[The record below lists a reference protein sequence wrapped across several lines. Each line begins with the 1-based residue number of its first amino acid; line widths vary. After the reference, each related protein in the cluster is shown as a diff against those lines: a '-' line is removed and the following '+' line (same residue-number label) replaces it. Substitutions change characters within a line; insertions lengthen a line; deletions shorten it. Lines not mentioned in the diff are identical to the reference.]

1 MYLMAKHEFF
11 EKILSIGSGI
21 VVSYLALLEIVNWL
35 FGDSKVANT
44 GDIRNIILLGHGG
57 SGKTSLAE
65 AMLHKTGATNRLGS
79 VDDKTSICDYYDEER
94 EHQHSIQSATVHAEH
109 TGKLINIIDTP
120 GYPDFVGPAIKA
132 ISATETAVLVISAS
146 AGIETNTRKMTELA
160 ARLDM
165 PRIIVINKMDAE
177 NVIFPELI
185 KNIQETFGPQ
195 CRCANLPA
203 ADKASVIDCIENESG
218 ESPLMDVA
226 EAHTELIESVIEA
239 DDELMES
246 YLGGEEIPAEKIASV
261 FVEALKAGTIIPI
274 IFTNARRDVGIQE
287 LLDMIVKYTPSPLQA
302 KAVLLKDG
310 ENETELKADAA
321 GPLAGVVFR
330 VGFDPRSNMK
340 YSSVRIFSGTI
351 KSDTNMLRNSEK
363 KGIRP
368 GHILKSQGGEND
380 PVDAGIAGDI
390 VTLAKVEELRVGD
403 LLHDGKVAGRIE
415 LPDVP
420 EPMYSLALEPATR
433 GDEQKISSALEK
445 LCEEDP
451 CFKVTHDQ
459 QTKELVASGLGELH
473 LRVTLEKMK
482 NQFKLSITTKE
493 PKIPYRETI
502 TAKAEGHYRHK
513 KQSGGAGQF
522 GEVYLR
528 VEPAERNSDPPLL
541 YSWDIFGGSIPGQ
554 YEPAVLKGINEIMQ
568 NGIVA
573 GFPMQDIAVSVY
585 DGKHHPVDSKEVAF
599 RAAGKGAFV
608 DALQKAKA
616 VLLEPIV
623 NIEITIPA
631 ENVGDIAGDLASKRG
646 RVQGQ
651 EVLAGNF
658 IVIQAQVPL
667 SEVTQYNSQLKS
679 VTGGRG
685 SYSMTLSHYE
695 LVPPNVQQQIVAQ
708 YTKKKDED

>member
-1 MYLMAKHEFF
+1 MA
-11 EKILSIGSGI
+11 
-21 VVSYLALLEIVNWL
+21 
-35 FGDSKVANT
+35 DT

-79 VDDKTSICDYYDEER
+79 VDDKTSICDYYDEEK
-94 EHQHSIQSATVHAEH
+94 EHQHSIQSALVHTEH
-109 TGKLINIIDTP
+109 AGKLINIIDTP

-132 ISATETAVLVISAS
+132 ISAAETAVLVISAA
-146 AGIETNTRKMTELA
+146 AGIETNTRKMAELA
-160 ARLDM
+160 AKVDM

-177 NVIFPELI
+177 NVDFAELI

-226 EAHTELIESVIEA
+226 QAHTDLIESVIEA

-246 YLGGEEIPAEKIASV
+246 YLGGEEISTEKIASV

-274 IFTNARRDVGIQE
+274 IFTDARRDVGIQE
-287 LLDMIVKYTPSPLQA
+287 LLDIIVKYTPSPLQA
-302 KAVLLKDG
+302 KPAQLKDG
-310 ENETELKADAA
+310 DNVTELKTDAA

-363 KGIRP
+363 KSIRP

-390 VTLAKVEELRVGD
+390 VTLAKVEELRTGD
-403 LLHDGKVAGRIE
+403 LVHDGKVAGRIE

-433 GDEQKISSALEK
+433 GDEQKIGSALEK

-473 LRVTLEKMK
+473 LRVTLEKLK
-482 NQFKLSITTKE
+482 NQFKLSILTKE

-554 YEPAVLKGINEIMQ
+554 YEPAVLKGVNEIMQ
-568 NGIVA
+568 NGVVA
-573 GFPMQDIAVSVY
+573 GFPMQDVSVSVY

-623 NIEITIPA
+623 NLEVTIPA

-679 VTGGRG
+679 VTSGRG

-708 YTKKKDED
+708 YTKKKEED

>member
-1 MYLMAKHEFF
+1 
-11 EKILSIGSGI
+11 
-21 VVSYLALLEIVNWL
+21 
-35 FGDSKVANT
+35 VANT
-44 GDIRNIILLGHGG
+44 GDIRNIILIGHGG

-79 VDDKTSICDYYDEER
+79 VDDKSSICDYYDEEK
-94 EHQHSIQSATVHAEH
+94 EHQHSIQSALVHAEH
-109 TGKLINIIDTP
+109 AGKLINIIDTP

-132 ISATETAVLVISAS
+132 IPAAETAVLVISAS
-146 AGIETNTRKMTELA
+146 AGIETNTRKMAELA
-160 ARLDM
+160 AGLDM

-177 NVIFPELI
+177 NVIFAELI
-185 KNIQETFGPQ
+185 KNIQETFGLQ

-218 ESPLMDVA
+218 DSPLMDVA
-226 EAHTELIESVIEA
+226 QAHIELIESVIEA

-246 YLGGEEIPAEKIASV
+246 YLGGEEISADKIASV
-261 FVEALKAGTIIPI
+261 FVKALKAGTIIPI
-274 IFTNARRDVGIQE
+274 VFTNARREVGVLE
-287 LLDMIVKYTPSPLQA
+287 LLDIIVKYTPSPLQA
-302 KAVLLKDG
+302 RAVQIKDG
-310 ENETELKADAA
+310 ENVMELEPDAA

-340 YSSVRIFSGTI
+340 YSTVRIYSGTI
-351 KSDTNMLRNSEK
+351 KSDTNMLRNDEK
-363 KGIRP
+363 KSIRP
-368 GHILKSQGGEND
+368 GHILKSQGGENN
-380 PVDAGIAGDI
+380 PVDMGIAGDI
-390 VTLAKVEELRVGD
+390 ITLAKIEELRIGD
-403 LLHDGKVAGRIE
+403 LVHDGKVTGRIE

-420 EPMYSLALEPATR
+420 EPMFSLALEPATR
-433 GDEQKISSALEK
+433 GDEQKIGSALEK

-451 CFKVTHDQ
+451 CFKITRDQ
-459 QTKELVASGLGELH
+459 QTKELVASGLGDLH
-473 LRVTLEKMK
+473 LRVTLEKMV
-482 NQFKLSITTKE
+482 NRSKLMINTKE

-513 KQSGGAGQF
+513 KQTGGAGQF

-528 VEPAERNSDPPLL
+528 VEPAERNSDPPLQ
-541 YSWDIFGGSIPGQ
+541 YNWDIFGASIPGQ
-554 YEPAVLKGINEIMQ
+554 FEPAVFKGINEVMQ
-568 NGIVA
+568 NGFIA
-573 GFPMQDIAVSVY
+573 GFPMQDIAVSIY
-585 DGKHHPVDSKEVAF
+585 DGKYHPVDSKEVAF

-623 NIEITIPA
+623 NIEVTIPA
-631 ENVGDIAGDLASKRG
+631 ENVGDITGDLASKRG

-651 EVLAGNF
+651 DVLAGNF
-658 IVIQAQVPL
+658 IVIKAQVPL

-695 LVPPNVQQQIVAQ
+695 LVPPNIQQQIIAQ
-708 YTKKKDED
+708 YAKKKEDD

>member
-1 MYLMAKHEFF
+1 VRAKLLFF
-11 EKILSIGSGI
+11 EKILSIGPGN
-21 VVSYLALLEIVNWL
+21 VVLSLALLEIVNWL

-79 VDDKTSICDYYDEER
+79 VDEKTSICDFYDEEK
-94 EHQHSIQSATVHAEH
+94 EHQHSIQSATVHAKH
-109 TGKLINIIDTP
+109 AGKLINIIDTP
-120 GYPDFVGPAIKA
+120 GYPDFVGPSIKA
-132 ISATETAVLVISAS
+132 IPAAETAVLVISAA
-146 AGIETNTRKMTELA
+146 AGIETNTRKMAELA
-160 ARLDM
+160 ARLEM

-177 NVIFPELI
+177 NVILPELI
-185 KNIQETFGPQ
+185 KNIQETFGQQ

-203 ADKASVIDCIENESG
+203 ADKASVIDCIENENG
-218 ESPLMDVA
+218 ESPLMNVA

-246 YLGGEEIPAEKIASV
+246 YLGGEEISAEKIASV
-261 FVEALKAGTIIPI
+261 FVEALKAGTLIPI

-287 LLDMIVKYTPSPLQA
+287 LLDIIVKYTPSPLQA
-302 KAVLLKDG
+302 KTVQLKDG
-310 ENETELKADAA
+310 ENLTELTPDAN
-321 GPLAGVVFR
+321 GPLVGLVFR

-340 YSSVRIFSGTI
+340 YSTIRLFSGTI
-351 KSDTNMLRNSEK
+351 KSDTNMLRNKEK

-368 GHILKSQGGEND
+368 GHILKSQGGENE
-380 PVDAGIAGDI
+380 PVDVGIAGDI
-390 VTLAKVEELRVGD
+390 VTLAKVEELRVDD
-403 LLHDGKVAGRIE
+403 LVHDGKVSGRLE

-459 QTKELVASGLGELH
+459 QTKELVASGLGDLH

-482 NQFKLSITTKE
+482 NQFKLSIITKE

-502 TAKAEGHYRHK
+502 TSKAEGHYRHK

-528 VEPAERNSDPPLL
+528 IEPAARNSDPPLQ
-541 YSWDIFGGSIPGQ
+541 YGWDIFGGSIPGQ
-554 YEPAVLKGINEIMQ
+554 YEPAVLKGINEVMQ
-568 NGIVA
+568 NGVIA

-585 DGKHHPVDSKEVAF
+585 DGKYHPVDSKEVAF

-631 ENVGDIAGDLASKRG
+631 DNVGDITGDLASKRG

-651 EVLAGNF
+651 DVLPGNF
-658 IVIQAQVPL
+658 IVIMAQVPL

-708 YTKKKDED
+708 YAKKKEED